1 MKKGEQRRLQCGILA
16 LLILL
21 LASCGSGDGEGGK
34 ETEST
39 AENTVT
45 NQETE
50 TETEA
55 GPTFLPEGLKYDGE
69 KYSILYAQNVTSMEE
84 NEITYPFADLDGGDI
99 ISESVYNRTRLAEEK
114 LGISVVSEH
123 IPYDQINTVLTNGL
137 MAGSCDFEALCGR
150 LSDMASSSVS
160 GTLYDVKKIE
170 TLDLTHSWW
179 DQSVNDGM
187 TLAGKQYIFSGDI
200 NYYDDYA
207 ITCMVF
213 NKRLFE
219 DRQIEEPYQ
228 LVKDG
233 KWTLDAFSSIVND
246 AAIDVNGDGEM
257 DENDSYGHVANCA
270 ILAYMLTG
278 TGETFTRIDDS
289 GNRVLN
295 MSENILSKAQNLAER
310 YLNNPSVCIE
320 ERKLGYEK
328 GDLLFPQGKSLMA
341 SILVGVIVDYRSQCE
356 DDFGVIPFPKYD
368 EAQSGYHSL
377 VNHMWASAV
386 AVPAVCADTNKVGYV
401 LDTLGYYSP
410 DTVTNAVIEKNIYTR
425 SARDEESGE
434 MLRMIFAS
442 KVFETSIVYNWGI
455 YGKWCDLGMAE
466 TPDIVSAFTASEES
480 INKTIADC
488 MQSITEN
495 P

>member
-1 MKKGEQRRLQCGILA
+1 MEKESYRRAQCCILA
-16 LLILL
+16 LLLL
-21 LASCGSGDGEGGK
+21 LLSACSS
-34 ETEST
+34 S
-39 AENTVT
+39 
-45 NQETE
+45 ETE
-50 TETEA
+50 TEISSSLTETEKETETEES
-55 GPTFLPEGLKYDGE
+55 GPTFLPDGLKYDGE
-69 KYSILYAQNVTSMEE
+69 KYSILYAQNVTSMDE
-84 NEITYPFADLDGGDI
+84 NEITYSFGDLEGGNI
-99 ISESVYNRTRLAEEK
+99 IGEAVYERTRLAEEK

-137 MAGSCDFEALCGR
+137 LADSCDFEALCGR
-150 LSDMASSSVS
+150 LSDMSSSSVT
-160 GTLYDVKKIE
+160 GTLLNVKTVD

-179 DQSVNDGM
+179 DQSVNDNM
-187 TLAGKQYIFSGDI
+187 TLSGKQYIFSGDI

-219 DRQIEEPYQ
+219 DQQIEEPYS
-228 LVKDG
+228 LVREG
-233 KWTLDAFSSIVND
+233 KWTLDAFSTIIND
-246 AAIDVNGDGEM
+246 AATDVNGDGVM

-278 TGETFTRIDDS
+278 TGETFTRIDDA
-289 GNRVLN
+289 GNQILN
-295 MSENILSKAQNLAER
+295 MSDTILTKAQNLAER

-328 GDLLFPQGKSLMA
+328 GDLLFPQGQSLMA
-341 SILVGVIVDYRSQCE
+341 SILVGSIVDYRSQCE
-356 DDFGVIPFPKYD
+356 DDFGILPFPKWD
-368 EAQSGYHSL
+368 EAQSDYHSL

-386 AVPAVCADTNKVGYV
+386 AIPAVCKDTEKVGYV

-425 SARDEESGE
+425 SARDEDSGD
-434 MLRMIFAS
+434 MLRMIFAC

-455 YGKWCDLGMAE
+455 YNKWCDLGLEE
-466 TPDIVSAFTASEES
+466 TPDIVSTLTAAEES
-480 INKTIADC
+480 INNKIAEC
-488 MQSITEN
+488 MQSIAEN